1 VTMSNKTTTVL
12 PEGIII
18 KNITKKFRDFTALEN
33 ISIDI
38 MRGEIFGLLGP
49 NGAGK
54 TTLLNILCGLSKPTS
69 GEAIIFGMNFK
80 EHYHKIRK
88 LLGYVPQET
97 ALYEHLTAE
106 ENLMFHAR
114 FYGVSRKKRKLRVQ
128 QALELAQLESRRNS
142 RVKEFSGGMKRRLAL
157 VRALIHEP
165 GLLML
170 DEPSLGIDVQSRME
184 IWNKIKEM
192 RKDKTII
199 ITTNYMEEADYL
211 CDRVAIIDQ
220 GYLIAEDTP
229 ASLKKEHL
237 GDVVELNIPSP
248 PRHFIENITQIYA
261 EIAQNPVIEEVPEKA
276 DGWYRVSLRL
286 PDAGSRITKLIEI
299 TKNAGAAIAEIEVR
313 APSLNDVFIELTGK
327 GLRD

>member
-1 VTMSNKTTTVL
+1 MSKETTTAL
-12 PEGIII
+12 SEGITIQ
-18 KNITKKFRDFTALEN
+18 NVTKKFRNFTALEN

-54 TTLLNILCGLSKPTS
+54 TTLLNILCGLSEPSS
-69 GEAIIFGMNFK
+69 GEITIFGMDFK
-80 EHYHKIRK
+80 DQHRHIRK

-114 FYGVSRKKRKLRVQ
+114 FYGVPRNERELRVQ
-128 QALELAQLESRRNS
+128 QALELAQLEERRNS

-157 VRALIHEP
+157 VRALIHGP

-220 GYLIAEDTP
+220 GHLIASDTP
-229 ASLKKEHL
+229 SLLKKEHM
-237 GDVVELNIPSP
+237 GDIVELNIPHP
-248 PRHFIENITQIYA
+248 PRHFIENIAQIYGG
-261 EIAQNPVIEEVPEKA
+261 IVQNPVIEEVPEKA

-286 PDAGSRITKLIEI
+286 PDAGSKITKLIEL
-299 TKNAGAAIAEIEVR
+299 TEEKGATIAEIQVR